1 MLLGKDHD
9 LAAVW
14 TDDNHMRFRKLKI
27 QIQELLEKDEFP
39 AALEEICNLPSIQVV
54 NPLFSFFH
62 AGNELLKW
70 RAITAM
76 GRVVSMMAARNP
88 ESARVVMRRLIWNLN
103 DESGGIGWGSPE
115 AMGEI
120 MAQNKDMA
128 GEYHHLLLSFIMPHG
143 NFIEHAILQRGVL
156 WGIGQF
162 AHAEPALVQ
171 SSIDYLIPFMT
182 AQDPFLR
189 GLASWTSALYNYEP
203 TNRLLIQNK
212 QDHSLIVIYQN
223 SQLKE
228 VTVSFMASQ
237 NNSG

>member
-1 MLLGKDHD
+1 
-9 LAAVW
+9 
-14 TDDNHMRFRKLKI
+14 MRFRKLKI
-27 QIQELLEKDEFP
+27 QIQEMLIKDDFP

-70 RAITAM
+70 RAVTAM
-76 GRVVSMMAARNP
+76 GSVVSMMAVRKP

-128 GEYHHLLLSFIMPHG
+128 GEYHRLLLSYIIPHG
-143 NFIEHAILQRGVL
+143 NYIEHAILQRGVL
-156 WGIGQF
+156 WGIGRL

-171 SSIDYLIPFMT
+171 SSIDYLIPFLT
-182 AQDPFLR
+182 SPDPFHR
-189 GLASWTSALYNYEP
+189 GLASWTASLYNYEP
-203 TNRLLIQNK
+203 TNRLLIQNRL
-212 QDHSLIVIYQN
+212 DHSLIVIYHN
-223 SQLKE
+223 SQLEE

>member
-1 MLLGKDHD
+1 
-9 LAAVW
+9 
-14 TDDNHMRFRKLKI
+14 MRFRKLKI
-27 QIQELLEKDEFP
+27 QIQELLERDDFP
-39 AALEEICNLPSIQVV
+39 AALEEICNLPPIQVV

-62 AGNELLKW
+62 ASNELLKW
-70 RAITAM
+70 HAITAM
-76 GRVVSMMAARNP
+76 GRVVSMMAVRNQK

-128 GEYHHLLLSFIMPHG
+128 DEYHHLLLSYIMPHG
-143 NFIEHAILQRGVL
+143 NYIEHTILQRGVL
-156 WGIGQF
+156 WGIGRF
-162 AHAEPALVQ
+162 AHTEPGLVQ
-171 SSIDYLIPFMT
+171 SSIDCLIPFMT
-182 AQDPFLR
+182 SPDSFHR
-189 GLASWTSALYNYEP
+189 GLASWIAALYNYEP
-203 TNRLLIQNK
+203 TNRLLIQNR
-212 QDHSLIVIYQN
+212 QDHSLITIYQN

>member
-1 MLLGKDHD
+1 
-9 LAAVW
+9 
-14 TDDNHMRFRKLKI
+14 MRFRKLKI
-27 QIQELLEKDEFP
+27 QIQEMLIRDDFP

-70 RAITAM
+70 RAVTAM
-76 GRVVSMMAARNP
+76 GGVVSMMAARKP

-120 MAQNKDMA
+120 MAQNKEMA
-128 GEYHHLLLSFIMPHG
+128 REYHRLLLSYIIPHG
-143 NFIEHAILQRGVL
+143 NYIEHAILQRGVL
-156 WGIGQF
+156 WGIGRL
-162 AHAEPALVQ
+162 AHAEPALIQ
-171 SSIDYLIPFMT
+171 SSIDYLIPFLSSP
-182 AQDPFLR
+182 DPVHR
-189 GLASWTSALYNYEP
+189 GLASWTASLYNYEP
-203 TNRLLIQNK
+203 TNRLLIHNR
-212 QDHSLIVIYQN
+212 QDHSLIVIYHN
-223 SQLKE
+223 SQLEE